1 MASKDVKPK
10 IRIGRKARS
19 LPQKIALWIIGLGL
33 CGGVGYATY
42 YYGVRTVVEVA
53 VARVRSGDFVRAVR
67 VRGEV
72 KSVNT
77 KLLLAPQVPNLRIT
91 KLAVSGRPVRAGE
104 VIVEFDGAANDQSL
118 TQMNLQVQTVQSQ
131 KVSMQASQKMTNE
144 ADKMSLM
151 TSAYS
156 LERAK
161 LEASKAEIV
170 SNIEKEK
177 SRINVG
183 TAEGSLDLTRAS
195 VNAHLVSQQT
205 DLQRL
210 QVNIDKANR
219 DMERVKGYVSNMA
232 LRAPVDGV
240 VNILSNFRSGGDFGS
255 AGIPFREGDT
265 VPTGMAIAEIPDLSK
280 MRVEVRLDEVDRGKV
295 KLGQAVKV
303 RVDAIPDREF
313 DAVLDWI
320 SPIAT
325 LQFRGSRD
333 ADKQFPAYG
342 TLASVDPRLRPGM
355 SASIDII
362 IDSQPNVLLI
372 PIRASFTQGGKPS
385 VYIQN
390 GAQFHLRQIEVGAQ
404 NDAEIVVT
412 GGLKEGELVTLEDP
426 KEAAKRAKKKL

>member
-1 MASKDVKPK
+1 MSSKDVKPK
-10 IRIGRKARS
+10 IRIGRKALS
-19 LPQKIALWIIGLGL
+19 LPKKIVYSVIGLVL

-42 YYGVRTVVEVA
+42 YYGVRPVVDVA
-53 VARVRSGDFVRAVR
+53 VARVRRGSFVRAVR

-72 KSVNT
+72 KSVKT
-77 KLLLAPQVPNLRIT
+77 TLLSAPQVPNLRIT
-91 KLAVSGRPVRAGE
+91 KLAVSGRPVSKGE
-104 VIVEFDGAANDQSL
+104 VVVEFDGAANDQSL
-118 TQMNLQVQTVQSQ
+118 TQMNLQVQTVLSQ
-131 KVSMQASQKMTNE
+131 KVSMQASQKMTAE

-151 TSAYS
+151 TASYS

-177 SRINVG
+177 ARIAVG

-195 VNAHLVSQQT
+195 VNAHQVSAQT

-210 QVNIDKANR
+210 QVNIETTNR
-219 DMERVKGYVSNMA
+219 NMERVKGYVSNMA

-295 KLGQAVKV
+295 KLGQPVKV

-313 DAVLDWI
+313 DAILDWI

-325 LQFRGSRD
+325 LQFRGNRD
-333 ADKQFPAYG
+333 ADKQFPAYA
-342 TLASVDPRLRPGM
+342 TLAEVDPRLRPGM
-355 SASIDII
+355 SASIDVI

-372 PIRASFTQGGKPS
+372 PIRASFTLGGKPS
-385 VYIQN
+385 VFIQN
-390 GAQFHLRQIEVGAQ
+390 GDQFKQRPIEVGAQ
-404 NDAEIVVT
+404 NETEIVVT
-412 GGLKEGELVTLEDP
+412 SGLKEGELVTQEDP

>member
-1 MASKDVKPK
+1 MSSKDVKPK

-19 LPQKIALWIIGLGL
+19 IPHKIALWVLGLGL

-53 VARVRSGDFVRAVR
+53 VARVKSGNFVRAVR

-72 KSVNT
+72 KAVNT

-91 KLAVSGRPVRAGE
+91 KLAVSGRPVSKGE
-104 VIVEFDGAANDQSL
+104 IVVEFDGAANDQQL

-131 KVSMQASQKMTNE
+131 KVNMQASQKMTNE

-151 TSAYS
+151 TASYS

-170 SNIEKEK
+170 SSIEREK
-177 SRINVG
+177 ARINVG

-195 VNAHLVSQQT
+195 VNSHLVSQQT

-210 QVNIDKANR
+210 QVNIDTTNR
-219 DMERVKGYVSNMA
+219 NMERVKGYVSNMN

-265 VPTGMAIAEIPDLSK
+265 VPTGMAIAEIPDLTK

-295 KLGQAVKV
+295 KLGQAVKI

-362 IDSQPNVLLI
+362 IDSQPNALLI

-385 VYIQN
+385 VFIQN
-390 GAQFHLRQIEVGAQ
+390 GAEFKVRPIEVGAQ
-404 NDAEIVVT
+404 NETEIVVT

>member
-1 MASKDVKPK
+1 MSSKDVKPK

-19 LPQKIALWIIGLGL
+19 LPQKIALWVAGLAL

-53 VARVRSGDFVRAVR
+53 VARVRRGNFVRAVR
-67 VRGEV
+67 VRGEA
-72 KSVNT
+72 KSVNSY
-77 KLLLAPQVPNLRIT
+77 LLIAPQVPNLRIT
-91 KLAVSGRPVRAGE
+91 RLAVSGRPVSKGD
-104 VIVEFDGAANDQSL
+104 VVVEFDGAANEMAL
-118 TQMNLQVQTVQSQ
+118 TQMNLQVQTVKSQ
-131 KVSMQASQKMTNE
+131 QVSMNASQKMTNE
-144 ADKMSLM
+144 ADKMNLM

-161 LEASKAEIV
+161 LEASKAEVV

-177 SRINVG
+177 SIIEVG

-205 DLQRL
+205 DRQRL
-210 QVNIDKANR
+210 QVNMDKTNR
-219 DMERVKGYVSNMA
+219 DMERVKGYVSNMV

-255 AGIPFREGDT
+255 AGIPFREGDSVWT
-265 VPTGMAIAEIPDLSK
+265 RMAIAEIPDLSK
-280 MRVEVRLDEVDRGKV
+280 MRVEVRLDEVDRGNV
-295 KLGQAVKV
+295 KLGQPVKV

-313 DAVLDWI
+313 DATLDWI

-333 ADKQFPAYG
+333 ADKQFPAYA
-342 TLASVDPRLRPGM
+342 TLATVDPRLRPGM
-355 SASIDII
+355 SVSIDII

-372 PIRASFTQGGKPS
+372 PIRASFTQNGKPS
-385 VYIQN
+385 VYIEN
-390 GAQFHLRQIEVGAQ
+390 GQQFKVRQIEVGAR
-404 NDAEIVVT
+404 NDAELVVT
-412 GGLKEGELVTLEDP
+412 GGLKDGELVTLEDP
-426 KEAAKRAKKKL
+426 KEAAKRSKKKL

>member
-1 MASKDVKPK
+1 MSKDVKPK
-10 IRIGRKARS
+10 IRIGRKALS
-19 LPQKIALWIIGLGL
+19 LPKKIAFWVIGLAL
-33 CGGVGYATY
+33 CGGVSYATY
-42 YYGVRTVVEVA
+42 YYGVRTVVDVA
-53 VARVRSGDFVRAVR
+53 VARVRRGSFVRAVR

-72 KSVNT
+72 KAVNT
-77 KLLLAPQVPNLRIT
+77 KLLSAPQVPNLRIT
-91 KLAVSGRPVRAGE
+91 KLAVSGRPVSKGE
-104 VIVEFDGAANDQSL
+104 VVVEFDGAANEQSL
-118 TQMNLQVQTVQSQ
+118 LQMDLQVQTVQSQ
-131 KVSMQASQKMTNE
+131 VVSTKASQNMTTE

-151 TSAYS
+151 TAAYT

-177 SRINVG
+177 ARIDVG

-195 VNAHLVSQQT
+195 VNAHQVSAQT

-210 QVNIDKANR
+210 QTNIETANR
-219 DMERVKGYVSNMA
+219 NMERVKGYVSNMV

-255 AGIPFREGDT
+255 AGVPFREGDT

-295 KLGQAVKV
+295 QLGQAVKV

-325 LQFRGSRD
+325 LLFRGTRD
-333 ADKQFPAYG
+333 SDKQFPAYA

-362 IDSQPNVLLI
+362 VDSQPNVLLI
-372 PIRASFTQGGKPS
+372 PIRASFTQNGKPN

-390 GAQFHLRQIEVGAQ
+390 GDQFKMRPIEVGAQ
-404 NDAEIVVT
+404 NEDEIVVT
-412 GGLKEGELVTLEDP
+412 GGLKEGELVTQEDP

>member
-1 MASKDVKPK
+1 MSSKDVKPK

-19 LPQKIALWIIGLGL
+19 LPQKIAFSIIGLGL

-53 VARVRSGDFVRAVR
+53 VARVKSGNFVRAVR

-104 VIVEFDGAANDQSL
+104 VVVEFDGAANDQSL

-295 KLGQAVKV
+295 KLGQPVKV

-390 GAQFHLRQIEVGAQ
+390 GAQFHLRQIQVGAQ
-404 NDAEIVVT
+404 NEAEIVVT

>member
-1 MASKDVKPK
+1 MSSKDVKPK

-19 LPQKIALWIIGLGL
+19 LPKKIALWVVGLGL

-53 VARVRSGDFVRAVR
+53 VARVRRGNFVRAVR

-104 VIVEFDGAANDQSL
+104 VVVEFDGAANDQAL

-210 QVNIDKANR
+210 QVNIDKTNR
-219 DMERVKGYVSNMA
+219 DMDRVKGYVSNMV

-295 KLGQAVKV
+295 KLGQAVKI

-313 DAVLDWI
+313 DAILDWI

-390 GAQFHLRQIEVGAQ
+390 GTEFHLRQIEVGAQ
-404 NDAEIVVT
+404 NEAEIVVT

>member
-1 MASKDVKPK
+1 MDERRDPF
-10 IRIGRKARS
+10 RK
-19 LPQKIALWIIGLGL
+19 KIALWIIGLGL

-53 VARVRSGDFVRAVR
+53 VARVKRGNFVRAVR

-77 KLLLAPQVPNLRIT
+77 RLLLAPQVPNLRIT

-104 VIVEFDGAANDQSL
+104 VVVEFDGAANDQSL

-131 KVSMQASQKMTNE
+131 KVKMQASQKMTNE
-144 ADKMSLM
+144 ADTMSLM
-151 TSAYS
+151 TSEYS

-170 SNIEKEK
+170 SEIEKEK
-177 SRINVG
+177 NRINVG

-195 VNAHLVSQQT
+195 INSHKVSQQT

-210 QVNIDKANR
+210 QVNMDKTNR
-219 DMERVKGYVSNMA
+219 DMERTKGYLSKMA

-265 VPTGMAIAEIPDLSK
+265 VWTGTAIAEIPDLSK
-280 MRVEVRLDEVDRGKV
+280 MRVEVKLDEVDRGKV
-295 KLGQAVKV
+295 KLGQAVKI
-303 RVDAIPDREF
+303 RVDAIPDKEF
-313 DAVLDWI
+313 DAILDWI

-325 LQFRGSRD
+325 LQFRGLATRTSSFPPMPRSR
-333 ADKQFPAYG
+333 
-342 TLASVDPRLRPGM
+342 
-355 SASIDII
+355 ASIRGCG
-362 IDSQPNVLLI
+362 P
-372 PIRASFTQGGKPS
+372 A
-385 VYIQN
+385 
-390 GAQFHLRQIEVGAQ
+390 
-404 NDAEIVVT
+404 
-412 GGLKEGELVTLEDP
+412 
-426 KEAAKRAKKKL
+426 

>member
-1 MASKDVKPK
+1 MSKDVKPK
-10 IRIGRKARS
+10 IRIGRKALSR
-19 LPQKIALWIIGLGL
+19 PKKIAYWVIGLVL
-33 CGGVGYATY
+33 CSGVSYATY

-53 VARVRSGDFVRAVR
+53 VARVRRGSFVRAVQ

-72 KSVNT
+72 KSVKT
-77 KLLLAPQVPNLRIT
+77 TLLSAPQVPNLRIT
-91 KLAVSGRPVRAGE
+91 KLAVSGRPVSKGE
-104 VIVEFDGAANDQSL
+104 VVVEFDGAANDQSL
-118 TQMNLQVQTVQSQ
+118 TQMNLQVQTVLSQ
-131 KVSMQASQKMTNE
+131 KVSTQASQKMTDE

-151 TSAYS
+151 TASYS

-177 SRINVG
+177 ARIAVG

-195 VNAHLVSQQT
+195 VNAHQVSAQT

-210 QVNIDKANR
+210 QVNIDTTNR
-219 DMERVKGYVSNMA
+219 NMERVKGYVSNMA

-255 AGIPFREGDT
+255 AGVPFREGDT

-295 KLGQAVKV
+295 KLGQPVKV

-313 DAVLDWI
+313 DAILDWI

-325 LQFRGSRD
+325 LQFRGTRD
-333 ADKQFPAYG
+333 SDKQFPAYA
-342 TLASVDPRLRPGM
+342 TLADVDPRLRPGM

-372 PIRASFTQGGKPS
+372 PIRASFTLNGKPS
-385 VYIQN
+385 VFIQN
-390 GAQFHLRQIEVGAQ
+390 GEQFKQRPIEVGAQ
-404 NDAEIVVT
+404 NETEIVVT
-412 GGLKEGELVTLEDP
+412 GGLKEGELVTQEDP

>member
-1 MASKDVKPK
+1 MSSKDVKPK
-10 IRIGRKARS
+10 IRIGRRARP
-19 LPQKIALWIIGLGL
+19 LPVRIALWVVSLAL
-33 CGGVGYATY
+33 CGGVGYGTY

-53 VARVRSGDFVRAVR
+53 VARVKNGSFIRAVR

-72 KSVNT
+72 KAVNT
-77 KLLLAPQVPNLRIT
+77 KLLLAPQVPSLRIT
-91 KLAVSGRPVRAGE
+91 KLAVSGRPVSKGE
-104 VIVEFDGAANDQSL
+104 VVVEFDAAANDQQL

-151 TSAYS
+151 TASYS

-195 VNAHLVSQQT
+195 VNSHLVSQQT

-210 QVNIDKANR
+210 QVNIDKTNR

-265 VPTGMAIAEIPDLSK
+265 VPTGMAIAEIPDLST

-325 LQFRGSRD
+325 LQFRGSMN

-362 IDSQPNVLLI
+362 VDSQPNVLLI
-372 PIRASFTQGGKPS
+372 PIRASFTQHGKPA

-390 GAQFHLRQIEVGAQ
+390 GEQFTVRPVDVGAQ
-404 NDAEIVVT
+404 NETEIVVT
-412 GGLKEGELVTLEDP
+412 RGLKEGELVTLEDP

>member
-1 MASKDVKPK
+1 MSSKDVKPK

-19 LPQKIALWIIGLGL
+19 LPKKIALWILGLGL

-53 VARVRSGDFVRAVR
+53 VARVKSGDFVRAVR

-77 KLLLAPQVPNLRIT
+77 RLLLAPQVPNLRIT

-104 VIVEFDGAANDQSL
+104 VVVEFDGAANDQAL

-131 KVSMQASQKMTNE
+131 KVNMQASQKMTNE

-210 QVNIDKANR
+210 QVNIDKTNR
-219 DMERVKGYVSNMA
+219 DMERIKGYVSNMN

-295 KLGQAVKV
+295 KLGQAIKI

-385 VYIQN
+385 VFIQN
-390 GAQFHLRQIEVGAQ
+390 GTEFHSRPIEVGAR
-404 NDAEIVVT
+404 NETEIVVT

>member
-1 MASKDVKPK
+1 
-10 IRIGRKARS
+10 
-19 LPQKIALWIIGLGL
+19 
-33 CGGVGYATY
+33 
-42 YYGVRTVVEVA
+42 
-53 VARVRSGDFVRAVR
+53 
-67 VRGEV
+67 
-72 KSVNT
+72 
-77 KLLLAPQVPNLRIT
+77 
-91 KLAVSGRPVRAGE
+91 
-104 VIVEFDGAANDQSL
+104 
-118 TQMNLQVQTVQSQ
+118 
-131 KVSMQASQKMTNE
+131 
-144 ADKMSLM
+144 
-151 TSAYS
+151 
-156 LERAK
+156 

-177 SRINVG
+177 ARINVG
-183 TAEGSLDLTRAS
+183 TAEGSLDLTRAG

-210 QVNIDKANR
+210 QVNIDKTNR
-219 DMERVKGYVSNMA
+219 DMDRVKGYVSNMS

-295 KLGQAVKV
+295 KLGQAIKI

-313 DAVLDWI
+313 DAILDWI

-372 PIRASFTQGGKPS
+372 PLKASFTQGGKPS

-390 GAQFHLRQIEVGAQ
+390 GTQFNLRQIEVGAQ
-404 NDAEIVVT
+404 NETELVVT

>member
-1 MASKDVKPK
+1 
-10 IRIGRKARS
+10 
-19 LPQKIALWIIGLGL
+19 
-33 CGGVGYATY
+33 
-42 YYGVRTVVEVA
+42 
-53 VARVRSGDFVRAVR
+53 
-67 VRGEV
+67 
-72 KSVNT
+72 
-77 KLLLAPQVPNLRIT
+77 
-91 KLAVSGRPVRAGE
+91 
-104 VIVEFDGAANDQSL
+104 
-118 TQMNLQVQTVQSQ
+118 MNLQVQTVQSQ

-183 TAEGSLDLTRAS
+183 TSEGSLDLTRAS

-255 AGIPFREGDT
+255 AGIPFREGDS

-280 MRVEVRLDEVDRGKV
+280 MRVEVRLDEVDRGRV
-295 KLGQAVKV
+295 KLGHAVKV

-342 TLASVDPRLRPGM
+342 TLTSVDPRLRPGM

-390 GAQFHLRQIEVGAQ
+390 GTQFHLRQIEVGAQ
-404 NDAEIVVT
+404 NEEEIVVT
-412 GGLKEGELVTLEDP
+412 GGLKDGELVTLEDP

>member
-1 MASKDVKPK
+1 MSSKDVKPK

-19 LPQKIALWIIGLGL
+19 LPKKIALWIIALGL

-53 VARVRSGDFVRAVR
+53 VTRVKSGNFVRAVR

-72 KSVNT
+72 KAVNT

-91 KLAVSGRPVRAGE
+91 KLAVSGRPVSAGE
-104 VIVEFDGAANDQSL
+104 VVVEFDGAANDQSL
-118 TQMNLQVQTVQSQ
+118 TQMNLLVQTVQSQ
-131 KVSMQASQKMTNE
+131 QVNMKASQKMTNE

-151 TSAYS
+151 TAAYS

-210 QVNIDKANR
+210 QVNIDKTNR

-232 LRAPVDGV
+232 IRAPVAGV

-295 KLGQAVKV
+295 KLGQAVKI

-342 TLASVDPRLRPGM
+342 TMASVDPRLRPGM

-390 GAQFHLRQIEVGAQ
+390 GAQFNLRQIQVGAQ

-412 GGLKEGELVTLEDP
+412 GGLKEGEMVTLEDP

>member
-1 MASKDVKPK
+1 MSSKDVKPK

-19 LPQKIALWIIGLGL
+19 LPKKIALWIIGLGL

-53 VARVRSGDFVRAVR
+53 VARVKSGNFVRAVR

-72 KSVNT
+72 KAVNT

-104 VIVEFDGAANDQSL
+104 VVVEFDGAANDQSL

-131 KVSMQASQKMTNE
+131 KVNMQASQKMTNE

-177 SRINVG
+177 ARINVG

-210 QVNIDKANR
+210 QVNIDKTNR
-219 DMERVKGYVSNMA
+219 DMERIKGYVSNMN

-295 KLGQAVKV
+295 KLGQAIKI

-313 DAVLDWI
+313 DAILDWI

-333 ADKQFPAYG
+333 VDKQFPAYG

-355 SASIDII
+355 SASIDIV

-385 VYIQN
+385 VFIQD
-390 GAQFHLRQIEVGAQ
+390 GTEFHSRPIEVGAQ
-404 NDAEIVVT
+404 NETEIVVT